1 MQVVSELLRGN
12 GGRQLQGGFG
22 SAVIDFGRTD
32 FSWFGITF
40 FREGRGPPVESLMSS
55 T

>member
-1 MQVVSELLRGN
+1 MQVVSELLRGSE
-12 GGRQLQGGFG
+12 GRQLQGGFG
-22 SAVIDFGRTD
+22 SAIRDFGGAD

-55 T
+55 A